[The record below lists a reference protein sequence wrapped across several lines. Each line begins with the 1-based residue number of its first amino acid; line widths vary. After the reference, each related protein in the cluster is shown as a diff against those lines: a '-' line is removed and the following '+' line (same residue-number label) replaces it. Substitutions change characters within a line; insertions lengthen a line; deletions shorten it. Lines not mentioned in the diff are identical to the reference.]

1 MTETVSD
8 GIFTLH
14 IKWSRIQHLQGMR
27 KSSNE
32 LTRMLENIRLGY
44 VIGDQWKLCPVKQ
57 LPVWKRHD
65 IWDVRRS
72 LELSRAI
79 TDRN

>member
-14 IKWSRIQHLQGMR
+14 SEWRRIQHLQGMR

-32 LTRMLENIRLGY
+32 LARMLENIRLGY
-44 VIGDQWKLCPVKQ
+44 VIGGQWKLCPVKQ
-57 LPVWKRHD
+57 LAVWKSHD
-65 IWDVRRS
+65 IWDVRRR

>member
-14 IKWSRIQHLQGMR
+14 IKWRRIQHLQGMR

-32 LTRMLENIRLGY
+32 LARMLENIRLGY
-44 VIGDQWKLCPVKQ
+44 VIGGQWKLCPVKQ
-57 LPVWKRHD
+57 LAVWKSHD
-65 IWDVRRS
+65 IWDGRTR